1 MHDAKAK
8 MSELAHGRSDSGHL

>member
-8 MSELAHGRSDSGHL
+8 MSELAHGRSDSGH